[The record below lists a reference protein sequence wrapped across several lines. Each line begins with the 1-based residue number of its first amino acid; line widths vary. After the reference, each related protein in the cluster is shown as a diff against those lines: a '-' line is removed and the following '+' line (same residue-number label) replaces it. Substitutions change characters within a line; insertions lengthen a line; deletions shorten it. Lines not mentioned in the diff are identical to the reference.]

1 MEVEKPDGLEDL
13 PPELLCLIFE
23 FIPTQELLP
32 VLLLSSKCLSAA
44 SDEQSW
50 LQRCRDDLNLCYKID
65 PESSWKQNYQ
75 SSSSPSSS
83 PPSSLVS
90 LLILLNNFK
99 NAVGVM
105 DWDPSQATLPQP
117 QLSVLCKQLNVTSI
131 ACASQV
137 SKETFFFPRKGVVE
151 WDDRLVLSKNHQIF
165 AVCPFLHLIFAVF
178 LVSLSFLLSS
188 LHSGYVSV
196 RGNRCFT
203 TGIHAVEFVILKR
216 NRSIWSVGFIDDDFD
231 CRIRAFWRADG
242 TRPSTTCYSWGNTTS
257 ASHSVTGSPTAYSR
271 IRAVPFGWKE
281 GDRLGALVD
290 MNVGRI
296 HYFLNDK
303 HVETLPLEP
312 KSKRLWP
319 VATLLDK
326 GCSVELRRSSPSVY
340 LPKLEQAIVNRCPS
354 VLP

>member
-75 SSSSPSSS
+75 M
-83 PPSSLVS
+83 
-90 LLILLNNFK
+90 
-99 NAVGVM
+99 GVM

-257 ASHSVTGSPTAYSR
+257 ASHSG
-271 IRAVPFGWKE
+271 
-281 GDRLGALVD
+281 L
-290 MNVGRI
+290 
-296 HYFLNDK
+296 YFVLAF
-303 HVETLPLEP
+303 LACCPL
-312 KSKRLWP
+312 LHCC
-319 VATLLDK
+319 LF
-326 GCSVELRRSSPSVY
+326 
-340 LPKLEQAIVNRCPS
+340 
-354 VLP
+354 